1 MLTCAAFTHWVVRYH
16 LLPLLLFVQV
26 YRCCRKCG
34 SSCRSRSYCENEAS
48 VKRQWEFV
56 EMLRAMV
63 QNIWS
68 EECLI
73 SWLNEL
79 AKDKVIP
86 DYPAMRKGHS

>member
-1 MLTCAAFTHWVVRYH
+1 M
-16 LLPLLLFVQV
+16 
-26 YRCCRKCG
+26 
-34 SSCRSRSYCENEAS
+34 
-48 VKRQWEFV
+48 KRQWEFV